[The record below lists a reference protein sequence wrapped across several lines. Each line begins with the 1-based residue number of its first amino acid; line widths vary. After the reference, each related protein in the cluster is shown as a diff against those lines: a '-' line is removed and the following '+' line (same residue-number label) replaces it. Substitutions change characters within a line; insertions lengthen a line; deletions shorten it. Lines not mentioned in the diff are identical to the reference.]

1 MPYDCGILCVATF
14 ISCALVQF
22 LEINHII
29 SVNDRSQIVWI
40 EHFDHFS
47 RHYFVKS
54 FFKSIKLFFYAFVQ
68 QKVCVQLAVLLLVVL
83 CDLDLSSI
91 FNQILNNFFAKML
104 LLNCEIHFQI
114 FKTLICLH
122 ELFKSILNV
131 RLDVGQV
138 VEEFRRKVVFLIAI
152 EELFVQNVGKRNLEV
167 N

>member
-1 MPYDCGILCVATF
+1 MPYDWRILCVATF
-14 ISCALVQF
+14 ISCALIQF
-22 LEINHII
+22 LEINDII

-40 EHFDHFS
+40 EQFDHFS
-47 RHYFVKS
+47 RHDFVKS

-83 CDLDLSSI
+83 CDLDFGSI
-91 FNQILNNFFAKML
+91 FDQILNNFFAKMF
-104 LLNCEIHFQI
+104 LLNREIHFQI
-114 FKTLICLH
+114 LKTLICFH

-138 VEEFRRKVVFLIAI
+138 VEEFRRKVIFLIAI
-152 EELFVQNVGKRNLEV
+152 EELFVQNVGERNLEV